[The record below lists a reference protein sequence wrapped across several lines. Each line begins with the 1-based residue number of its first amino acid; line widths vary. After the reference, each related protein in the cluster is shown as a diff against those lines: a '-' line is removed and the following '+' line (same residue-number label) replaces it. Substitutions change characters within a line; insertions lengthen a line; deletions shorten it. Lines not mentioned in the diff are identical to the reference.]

1 MNNVPFNEE
10 PYRLKF
16 REYLRRKREFG
27 RPAESHNLLI
37 AQTIKP
43 FGEKLP
49 RPDTPALRVASD
61 SMHDPNAFPP
71 LPLSVSGQVLE
82 DQCLQS
88 ENSLDADALTLAP
101 PELRKLMEDAA
112 RKSKRS
118 RESCPYCNP
127 RNVCAR
133 PYIRC
138 GERMQFSTRE
148 SIDQR
153 IQPHRC
159 NYNPT
164 CGDSNVLVVAESKT
178 VRDFLAN
185 SLVMFLHIDPGSIHA
200 ASSGQEAIAILNRC
214 KLENKRCRLVVSDI
228 SMQGLNGFELVN
240 EIFARNWETNI
251 VLLNDKNVT
260 VPKPKRYA
268 GDIEIVPG
276 EPLVRAVVQKPFHS
290 EEIVK
295 IASSLL

>member
-1 MNNVPFNEE
+1 MDNVPFNEE
-10 PYRLKF
+10 PYRSKF
-16 REYLRRKREFG
+16 RDYLRRKREFG
-27 RPAESHNLLI
+27 RPADSHNLII
-37 AQTIKP
+37 AQTIGP
-43 FGEKLP
+43 LGEKLP
-49 RPDTPALRVASD
+49 RPASPALRIASD
-61 SMHDPNAFPP
+61 SELDANAFPP
-71 LPLSVSGQVLE
+71 LPLSVSERTLKN
-82 DQCLQS
+82 QCLKS
-88 ENSLDADALTLAP
+88 DNDSDPGLPALAP

-118 RESCPYCNP
+118 GEPCPYCNP
-127 RNVCAR
+127 RNMCIR

-159 NYNPT
+159 NYDLT
-164 CGDSNVLVVAESKT
+164 CGGSNVLVVAESKT
-178 VRDFLAN
+178 VRDFLTN
-185 SLVMFLHIDPGSIHA
+185 SLVMFLYLDPGNIHA
-200 ASSGQEAIAILNRC
+200 ASSGPEAIVILNRC
-214 KLENKRCRLVVSDI
+214 KLENKRCRLVISDI

-251 VLLNDKNVT
+251 VLLNDKNTT
-260 VPKPKRYA
+260 VPKPARYA

-276 EPLVRAVVQKPFHS
+276 EPLVKAIVQKPFHS
-290 EEIVK
+290 NEIVT